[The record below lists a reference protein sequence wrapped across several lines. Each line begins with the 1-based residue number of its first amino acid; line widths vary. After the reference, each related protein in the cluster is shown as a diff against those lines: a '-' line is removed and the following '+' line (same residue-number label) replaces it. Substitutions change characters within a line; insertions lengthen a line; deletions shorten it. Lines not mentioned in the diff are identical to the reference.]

1 LYRIPLKFVML
12 ALVILLPLSSFPSG
26 ELLEEWILFSRS
38 EQSESL
44 ISWLRC
50 LMREELLGEACV
62 GYRLPEHPP
71 FYGRFG
77 LFVTLKKKR
86 QVRGCYGAFDHR
98 SESIEAVL
106 IEYLR
111 GALRSDPRYAPVD
124 VAEYD
129 EIEIVVT
136 VAGTPFPVRDLN
148 VLDISRY
155 GVIVTREDNSRIVI
169 VPAEVRSTDYLKR
182 KLPKRGIVQ
191 IAGFRAV
198 TISARRHN
206 RVSREKP

>member
-1 LYRIPLKFVML
+1 M
-12 ALVILLPLSSFPSG
+12 
-26 ELLEEWILFSRS
+26 LFSRS
-38 EQSESL
+38 EQSDSL
-44 ISWLRC
+44 ISWLKC
-50 LMREELLGEACV
+50 MMREELIGEACV
-62 GYRLPEHPP
+62 GHQLPVCPH
-71 FYGRFG
+71 FYGRVG
-77 LFVTLKKKR
+77 LFVTLRKNR

-98 SESIEAVL
+98 AESIEVVL

-124 VAEYD
+124 ISECD
-129 EIEIVVT
+129 EIDIIVT

-155 GVIVTREDNSRIVI
+155 GVIVTCEDHSHVVI

-182 KLPKRGIVQ
+182 LLPRKGIVQ

-198 TISARRHN
+198 TIEARRHN
-206 RVSREKP
+206 RVSREKL